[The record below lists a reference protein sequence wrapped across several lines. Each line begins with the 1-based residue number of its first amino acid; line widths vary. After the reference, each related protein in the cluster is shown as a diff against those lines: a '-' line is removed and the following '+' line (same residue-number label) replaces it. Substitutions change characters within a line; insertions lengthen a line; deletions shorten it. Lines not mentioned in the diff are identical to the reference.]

1 LHESDVVLLVFTMV
15 IFGGVGILWL
25 AMSNRRAI
33 REMEHRER
41 LAMIQHGLMP
51 APEADPV
58 RFEAVAEQAFE
69 PAPRRT
75 SDRWRSAGVMLVGL
89 GFALM
94 VLISISGE
102 DPQVGIGVGGAFA
115 VLGSTLMFNSRQI
128 RNRENRY
135 RMPQMQMRYPPP
147 RPPGPPNS

>member
-1 LHESDVVLLVFTMV
+1 LHEAEVVLLVFTMI
-15 IFGGVGILWL
+15 IFGGVVMLWL
-25 AMSNRRAI
+25 AMSNRRAL

-58 RFEAVAEQAFE
+58 GFEAVAEQAFE
-69 PAPRRT
+69 PVPRR
-75 SDRWRSAGVMLVGL
+75 SSERWRSAGVMFIGL
-89 GFALM
+89 GLALM
-94 VLISISGE
+94 VLISITGE

-115 VLGSTLMFNSRQI
+115 VLGSTLIFNGRQI

-135 RMPQMQMRYPPP
+135 RMPPMQMRYPP
-147 RPPGPPNS
+147 RPPGPSNS